1 MSNCM
6 AKKPKPPLKLIGSEH
21 GATWAE
27 PTRELGKNGRA
38 LWDRVMGEYDI
49 RDAGGIEMLMQAC
62 EAQDRITKVRR
73 EIDDDGEVIRARGQI
88 KEHPALKIE
97 LSLRAFVVRT
107 LTRLGLNFEPV
118 RPTAGRPGGVWP

>member
-1 MSNCM
+1 M
-6 AKKPKPPLKLIGSEH
+6 AKKSKPPLKLVGSDH
-21 GATWAE
+21 GTIWVK
-27 PTRELGKNGRA
+27 PTRNLGKYGRA
-38 LWDRVMGEYDI
+38 LWDQVMSEYDI
-49 RDAGGIEMLMQAC
+49 RDSGGIEMLMQAC
-62 EAQDRITKVRR
+62 EAQDRIAKVRQ